1 MQKSMQKSIKN
12 SLQKYLTIV
21 SAWLIF
27 LTAAVGCGSQRGVL
41 ELPSQAVLELPEYR
55 IGAGDR
61 IKVDVWKNPDLSSVV
76 LVRPDGKIS
85 IPLIGDVLASQK
97 TTDELAADLEAK
109 LKDFVRTPQVAVI
122 IETPSSA
129 DFQRR
134 VRVTG
139 AVASPLSIAFEEGMT
154 VLDLVLQAGGLSPF
168 ASGNKALLHR
178 KNAEG
183 EVQSYKIRLQDIL
196 TKGRLDT
203 NYPLAPSDVI
213 SVPERSF

>member
-1 MQKSMQKSIKN
+1 MNI
-12 SLQKYLTIV
+12 YLTALRCNTARV
-21 SAWLIF
+21 F
-27 LTAAVGCGSQRGVL
+27 LLTLFFVAGCSSQQGIS
-41 ELPSQAVLELPEYR
+41 ELPTQGVLELPEYR
-55 IGAGDR
+55 IGSGDR
-61 IKVDVWKNPDLSSVV
+61 IKVDVWKNPDLSSIV

-97 TTDELAADLEAK
+97 TTNELAKDLEEK

-129 DFQRR
+129 AFQLR

-139 AVASPLSIAFEEGMT
+139 AVNSPLSIAFEEGMT

-178 KNAEG
+178 KTAEG
-183 EVQSYKIRLQDIL
+183 EMGAYKVRLQDIL
-196 TKGRLDT
+196 TKGKLET

>member
-1 MQKSMQKSIKN
+1 MQKFLNCFSKSGTVA
-12 SLQKYLTIV
+12 LGLLLV
-21 SAWLIF
+21 LSACS
-27 LTAAVGCGSQRGVL
+27 AQRGAL
-41 ELPSQAVLELPEYR
+41 ELPSEAVLELPEYR
-55 IGAGDR
+55 IGSGDR

-97 TTDELAADLEAK
+97 TTDELAADLEEK

-122 IETPSSA
+122 VETPSSA

-139 AVASPLSIAFEEGMT
+139 AVANPLSIPFEEGMT

-183 EVQSYKIRLQDIL
+183 QVQSYKLRLQDIL
-196 TKGRLDT
+196 TKGRLET

-213 SVPERSF
+213 SVPERAF

>member
-1 MQKSMQKSIKN
+1 M
-12 SLQKYLTIV
+12 
-21 SAWLIF
+21 
-27 LTAAVGCGSQRGVL
+27 
-41 ELPSQAVLELPEYR
+41 PSEAVLELPEYR
-55 IGAGDR
+55 IGSGDR
-61 IKVDVWKNPDLSSVV
+61 IKVDVWKNPDLSSIV

-85 IPLIGDVLASQK
+85 LPLIGDVLASQK
-97 TTDELAADLEAK
+97 TTNELAADLEAK

-122 IETPSSA
+122 VETPSSA

-139 AVASPLSIAFEEGMT
+139 AVANPLSIPFEEGMT

-178 KNAEG
+178 KNAAG
-183 EVQSYKIRLQDIL
+183 ELQSYKLRLQDIL
-196 TKGRLDT
+196 TKGRLET

-213 SVPERSF
+213 SVPERAF